1 MKKVICYVLLFIQ
14 IIFLYGCSSKDVKN
28 NDINNDE
35 NPFNIQGNMNIDYS
49 YGHGVIS
56 PDPEK
61 RLLKYT
67 GEDISIKYELD
78 NGEKECSLGIM
89 IFINGIPQP
98 YKTDIDGNYENM
110 KIFKMG
116 INEKKELSL
125 SFKPV
130 VGKKGEILPAH
141 FIVMLNPEV
150 KQNTENFKYF
160 GHDQK
165 ISQLLP
171 WRMEFLADANINS
184 QNSNVEYKKVKMND
198 EFKNK
203 FARKDK
209 DGNESNKLDNNTFL
223 TISVDEKEYNE
234 SKLEIEKNSEKLSI
248 DFYGGHSGE
257 YRLMVFLDNK
267 TVPVNKESHYIDVIL
282 EKDTIVKVPLS
293 INKEFYKDK
302 SNLYII
308 AVPIGESNIDNRE
321 VLKSGSI
328 IIY

>member
-1 MKKVICYVLLFIQ
+1 MKKIICYVLLFIQ
-14 IIFLYGCSSKDVKN
+14 VIFLYGCSSKDVKSN
-28 NDINNDE
+28 SINSNE
-35 NPFNIQGNMNIDYS
+35 NPFNIQGNMNVDYS

-61 RLLKYT
+61 RLLKYN
-67 GEDISIKYELD
+67 GGDISIKYELD

-89 IFINGIPQP
+89 IFINGIPQQ

-130 VGKKGEILPAH
+130 EGKKGDTLPVH

-150 KQNTENFKYF
+150 KKNTENFKYF

-234 SKLEIEKNSEKLSI
+234 SKLEIEKKSEKLSI
-248 DFYGGHSGE
+248 ELYGGHSGE

-267 TVPVNKESHYIDVIL
+267 TVPVNKENHYIDVTL

-321 VLKSGSI
+321 VLKTGSI